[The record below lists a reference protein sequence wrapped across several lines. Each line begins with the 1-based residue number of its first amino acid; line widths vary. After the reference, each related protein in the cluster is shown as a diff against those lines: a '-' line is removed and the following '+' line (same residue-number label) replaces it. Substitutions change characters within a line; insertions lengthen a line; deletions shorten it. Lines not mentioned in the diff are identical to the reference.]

1 MGTKLKAS
9 MYLTLAA
16 VAVVASIATLF
27 SWAQIIVTKDQ
38 RLLTADDERRE
49 RMIAR
54 ACGSSGKLWREP
66 GSGSYACIYTNPDGQ
81 ALVQAVP
88 DAPYLDAWDPTS
100 GSQLVAA
107 RR

>member
-9 MYLTLAA
+9 MCLTLAA
-16 VAVVASIATLF
+16 LAVVASIATLF
-27 SWAQIIVTKDQ
+27 SCAQIIVTKDQ

-54 ACGSSGKLWREP
+54 ACEPRGKLYREP
-66 GSGSYACIYTNPDGQ
+66 GSGSYACVFTNPDGE
-81 ALVQAVP
+81 ALVQTLP
-88 DAPYLDAWDPTS
+88 DAPYLDAWEPPA
-100 GSQLVAA
+100 GSKYVA